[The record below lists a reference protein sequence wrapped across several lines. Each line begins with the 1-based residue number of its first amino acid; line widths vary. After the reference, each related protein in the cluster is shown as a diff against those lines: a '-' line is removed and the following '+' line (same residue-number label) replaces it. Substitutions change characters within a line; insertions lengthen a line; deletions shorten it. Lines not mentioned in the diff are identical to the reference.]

1 MTMQDRLINAKINIL
16 QLAQE
21 LGNISK
27 ACKKAGIARSS
38 FYEIK
43 KAFEQFGREGL
54 EPKPRRVPQMPN
66 AYAEDL
72 VQKILAKTRECPSYS
87 YTRIANELQ
96 LTGVAVSGPG
106 VRKVWERHGLS
117 KRLARFLWLE
127 KEVAEGRGT
136 LTEPALK
143 ALARWKRLQQATDQ
157 HVKAA
162 FPGELVSQDLYQV
175 GHIKGVGKIYMQSAV
190 DCATS
195 VGFAKLC
202 LNKLPI
208 HSVALLHE
216 RVVPFFDQHDL
227 ALKTVLTDCGREYV
241 GRVDQHLFELYTG
254 AMGIEHRTT
263 RPASP
268 FTNGFVERF
277 HQTLKN
283 EFFAKVFREKWYT
296 SLEDLQRDL
305 DGFLEAYNKTR
316 SHSGYRCQG
325 RTPYQT
331 FQDAIKDQDAVLP
344 EEPQAA

>member
-1 MTMQDRLINAKINIL
+1 MTTQDRLINAKINIL

-43 KAFEQFGREGL
+43 KAFEQFGRAGL
-54 EPKPRRVPQMPN
+54 EPTPRRRPRMPN
-66 AYAEDL
+66 QYSEEL
-72 VQKILAKTRECPSYS
+72 EQKILGTTREWPSYS
-87 YTRIANELQ
+87 YNRIANGLR
-96 LTGVAVSGPG
+96 LLGVSVTGAG
-106 VRKVWERHGLS
+106 VRNVWERHGLT

-127 KEVAEGRGT
+127 REVAEGRGT
-136 LTEPALK
+136 LTEKSLK
-143 ALARWKRLQQATDQ
+143 TLARIKRLAQASDQ
-157 HVKAA
+157 HVEAS
-162 FPGELVSQDLYQV
+162 FPGELVSQDLYLV
-175 GHIKGVGKIYMQSAV
+175 GCIKGVGKIYMQSAV

-195 VGFAKLC
+195 LGFARLC

-216 RVVPFFDQHDL
+216 KVVPFFDEQGL

-241 GRVDQHLFELYTG
+241 GRPDQHPFELYAG
-254 AMGIEHRTT
+254 AMSIEHRTT

-296 SLEDLQRDL
+296 SLEELQKDL
-305 DGFLEAYNKTR
+305 DGFLERYNKDR

-325 RTPYQT
+325 RTPFQT
-331 FQDAIKDQDAVLP
+331 FLDVVKEKQVTSL
-344 EEPQAA
+344 PQAA